1 MRKAE
6 FIAHRGSSYL
16 APENTLGA
24 FRLGWQE
31 GTTCELDVR
40 VSGDGQ
46 LVVLHDETTLRT
58 TGIDLVA
65 ECATLAEL
73 QSLDAGA
80 WKGARWRGERIPSL
94 AEVLAIM
101 PQGRRLLIEMKGGPK
116 LVPELA
122 RVVRA
127 SGREADVALQG
138 FDLAT
143 CLAAKAAL
151 PGRPVYLL
159 AWLGRNRRDAPAAL
173 SRTLAAVR
181 AGGLNGLGVD
191 PAPILSTR
199 VVEQIHAAN
208 LTLNIWT
215 IDDGARA
222 RRLLRLGID
231 GLITNRPGWLRARL
245 LAR

>member
-1 MRKAE
+1 VRKVE

-16 APENTLGA
+16 APENTLAA

-31 GTTCELDVR
+31 TTTCELDVR
-40 VSGDGQ
+40 ASADGQ
-46 LVVLHDETTLRT
+46 LVVLHDETALRT
-58 TGIDLVA
+58 TGIDLVSERA
-65 ECATLAEL
+65 MLAEL

-101 PQGRRLLIEMKGGPK
+101 PPDRRLLIEMKGAPK

-143 CLAAKAAL
+143 CIAAKAAL
-151 PGRPVYLL
+151 PERPVYLL
-159 AWLGRNRRDAPAAL
+159 AWLGRNRREAPAAL

-181 AGGLNGLGVD
+181 AEKLDGLGINA
-191 PAPILSTR
+191 APILSTR

-215 IDDGARA
+215 IDDIARA
-222 RRLLRLGID
+222 RRLQRLGID
-231 GLITNRPGWLRARL
+231 GLITNRPGWLRARRL
-245 LAR
+245 